1 MIREYRP
8 DDHEEVMELWL
19 FGNMNVHDFIPVKY
33 WKNNFTEVSR
43 IMEIAS
49 VYVWEEKGHILGF
62 VEAMETMVMGL
73 FVAKEARKRSIGRA
87 LLDVLKMQQEELT
100 LLVYEKNPKA
110 IRFFMREGFKV
121 QSEQID
127 EATKEKEILLRWTK
141 SSLK

>member
-1 MIREYRP
+1 
-8 DDHEEVMELWL
+8 MELWL
-19 FGNMNVHDFIPVKY
+19 FSNMQVQNFIPVKY

-49 VYVWEEKGHILGF
+49 VYVWEEEGRILGF
-62 VEAMETMVMGL
+62 VEAMETMIMGL
-73 FVAKEARKRSIGRA
+73 FVDEEARDRGIGRA

-127 EATKEKEILLRWTK
+127 DATKEKEILLQWTK
-141 SSLK
+141 ASVN

>member
-19 FGNMNVHDFIPVKY
+19 FNNMKIHDFIPAKY

-49 VYVWEEKGHILGF
+49 VYVWEEEGHILGF
-62 VEAMETMVMGL
+62 IEAMETMVMGL
-73 FVAKEARKRSIGRA
+73 FVAEEARKRSIGRA
-87 LLDVLKMQQEELT
+87 LLDILKMQQEELT
-100 LLVYEKNPKA
+100 LLVYEKNPRA

-127 EATKEKEILLRWTK
+127 ETTKEKEILLRWTK

>member
-19 FGNMNVHDFIPVKY
+19 FSNMQVQNFIPVKY

-49 VYVWEEKGHILGF
+49 VYVWEEEGRILGF
-62 VEAMETMVMGL
+62 VEAMETMIMGL
-73 FVAKEARKRSIGRA
+73 FVDEEARDRGIGRA

-127 EATKEKEILLRWTK
+127 DATKEKEILLQWTK
-141 SSLK
+141 ASVN

>member
-19 FGNMNVHDFIPVKY
+19 FSNMQVHNFIPAKY

-49 VYVWEEKGHILGF
+49 VYVWEEEGHIIGF
-62 VEAMETMVMGL
+62 VEAMETMIMGL
-73 FVAKEARKRSIGRA
+73 FIDEKARDRSIGRA

-127 EATKEKEILLRWTK
+127 DTTKEKEILLQWK
-141 SSLK
+141 KASAY